1 MDGPNVNPAFENELA
16 SNLENINT
24 YFLRIGVCPLHPTH
38 AAFCRDI
45 KKFYFNTVDVSGEKE
60 ISTFDLDN
68 FFNDLH
74 FFYKLSSARRED
86 YASLENDTNVVAQYA
101 KKHVEAR

>member
-1 MDGPNVNPAFENELA
+1 MDGPNVNLAIENELA
-16 SNLENINT
+16 SNLENIHT

-38 AAFCRDI
+38 TAFCRDI
-45 KKFYFNTVDVSGEKE
+45 KKFYFNTTDVSGEKK

-74 FFYKLSSARRED
+74 FFFKLSSARRED

-101 KKHVEAR
+101 KNDVEAR